1 MNIHPDIMKL
11 KCCIQRSMPWKIQTY
26 LRSGIKI
33 APVWHEPITSSSG
46 DLFETKCRRYRR
58 LLLGAFNSSEQITLY
73 LSQSWYEN
81 SSRTQNEIK
90 IYRNWFE
97 FSFWTSGGYADDE
110 WQRQAFLKA
119 RIQTDSWRHVCR
131 RARNNERA
139 SERAGVDLIIGTNLE
154 KRRDYPFYYSTV
166 SLSVN
171 TNKRSQWI
179 PVSVFH
185 LVFWSREDGVLR
197 FHKWDQPEPAVT
209 RPSGAER
216 RSLWTGGRPQQE

>member
-26 LRSGIKI
+26 LRSGINK

-58 LLLGAFNSSEQITLY
+58 LLSGAFNSSEQITLY

-139 SERAGVDLIIGTNLE
+139 SERTSERGWTWLLAQTWKKEGIILFIILLFHSAWTQTEGASGFLSLFSIWCFEVEKTECCGFTNGTSQS
-154 KRRDYPFYYSTV
+154 RR
-166 SLSVN
+166 
-171 TNKRSQWI
+171 
-179 PVSVFH
+179 
-185 LVFWSREDGVLR
+185 
-197 FHKWDQPEPAVT
+197 
-209 RPSGAER
+209 
-216 RSLWTGGRPQQE
+216 